1 MPRSWTLPSL
11 PVLLFLTM
19 LAAPAAAQAAG
30 PTDVYW
36 SVHRVH
42 KFQIYAF
49 PADTLPWEHARFAG
63 FDLNVASTHD
73 TGTVN
78 GPVSMRTDLVAGS
91 GVLTAD
97 LATIAEIAAQRGLY
111 HLLTNTLEIKAY
123 VRGAPGTPCL
133 VERVRAGRG
142 LAWRLGGLPG
152 GLQPVNGTSRAT
164 FADSSA
170 YVPDGGVDSTAL
182 ADSVVIPLLST
193 ADTIRVNGELYSAV
207 YGNSLLMPVH
217 LTQAV
222 CILGC
227 MTAAANFLG
236 EATGTLRIEVTPS
249 VNPVSVPVG
258 APVPIALSAAPN
270 PVRGTGTVTFTAL
283 AGERASVAVFDPA
296 GRCVARLWDG
306 PATGAPQRL
315 AWHPAGARPGVYL
328 VRAES
333 GGRATTAKVVV
344 AE

>member
-1 MPRSWTLPSL
+1 MPRSWKLVPCL
-11 PVLLFLTM
+11 AVLL
-19 LAAPAAAQAAG
+19 APLIPASARSQTAG

-49 PADTLPWEHARFAG
+49 PGDTLEWEHARFAG
-63 FDLNVASTHD
+63 FDLSEAATHD

-78 GPVSMRTDLVAGS
+78 GPVSMRTDLVAGA

-97 LATIAEIAAQRGLY
+97 LATFAEIAAQRGLY

-123 VRGAPGTPCL
+123 VRGAPGTSCV
-133 VERVRAGRG
+133 VERVRAGTG
-142 LAWRLGGLPG
+142 LASRLGGLPG
-152 GLQPVNGTSRAT
+152 SLQPVNGTSRAS

-182 ADSVVIPLLST
+182 ADSVVIPLNTT

-207 YGNSLLMPVH
+207 YSTSLQLPAH

-222 CILGC
+222 CVLGC
-227 MTAAANFLG
+227 MTAAANFLA
-236 EATGTLRIEVTPS
+236 EAGGTLKVEVTPF
-249 VNPVSVPVG
+249 VDPVG
-258 APVPIALSAAPN
+258 APARAAELLGLSAAPN
-270 PVRGTGTVTFTAL
+270 PVGATGVVTFRAS
-283 AGERASVAVFDPA
+283 AGERSRVAVFDPA
-296 GRCVARLWDG
+296 GRRVALLWDG

-315 AWHPAGARPGVYL
+315 AWHPAGARAGVYL
-328 VRAES
+328 VRAEA
-333 GGRATTAKVVV
+333 GGRVVVAKVVV
-344 AE
+344 AR